1 MGLLDGLLNTVV
13 GQMGGGGML
22 GGAMSGTPSQTSN
35 PVLQM
40 VLQVIQ
46 QNGGVGGLVQ
56 QFEQAGHGGA
66 AQSWLTPGAQNI
78 PINGNVLQQVLGQG
92 ALGEIAQKFGM
103 SPQSAADSVAQAL
116 PGVVDHLTP
125 AGSVP
130 ADHGDQVSQVLAQ
143 LQAMKAG
150 R

>member
-78 PINGNVLQQVLGQG
+78 PINGNVLQQCWAKARSV
-92 ALGEIAQKFGM
+92 K
-103 SPQSAADSVAQAL
+103 SRRNSAC
-116 PGVVDHLTP
+116 
-125 AGSVP
+125 
-130 ADHGDQVSQVLAQ
+130 
-143 LQAMKAG
+143 
-150 R
+150 RR